1 MGKKL
6 YIDEEF
12 DVNFEI
18 NFFEGLLNKKPDFI
32 EVLAAL
38 GDAYTRVGDY
48 EKGLEIDERLVQLK
62 PKDPVVLYNL
72 TCSYS
77 LVNEVDKA
85 FRMIKKA
92 IKYGYCD
99 FEYMKRDRDL
109 LNLKRDKRF
118 QKYFERVQKRNIK

>member
-12 DVNFEI
+12 DASFEI
-18 NFFEGLLNKKPDFI
+18 NFFEGLLSKKPDFV

-38 GDAYTRVGDY
+38 GDTYTRVGDY

-85 FRMIKKA
+85 FRTIKKA

-99 FEYMKRDRDL
+99 FEHMRRDRDL
-109 LNLKRDKRF
+109 LNLKQDKRF
-118 QKYFERVQKRNIK
+118 QRYFKRVQSKGV